1 MIYSIGHSNRSAAE
15 LLALLRAAGVRR
27 LVDIRARPHSRRH
40 PQFQRP
46 ALQAALTEAGI
57 AYHWAGAALGGFRP
71 AAADSPHHAL
81 PPGLRGY
88 AEHMTTAVFRNAVEA
103 LLTDQGGPLALMC
116 AERLPEDCHRR
127 LLCDHLLVRHGVTV
141 THLIGPDEQRP
152 HRLSA
157 EARPTPAGLVY
168 DRLASGELPF

>member
-1 MIYSIGHSNRSAAE
+1 MIYSIGHSNRSTAE
-15 LLALLRAAGVRR
+15 FLALLRAAGVCR

-46 ALQAALTEAGI
+46 ALQAALAEAGI
-57 AYHWAGAALGGFRP
+57 TYHWAGAALGGFRP
-71 AAADSPHHAL
+71 APSDSPHRAL

-88 AEHMTTAVFRNAVEA
+88 AGHMSSPAFRDAVAA
-103 LLTDQGGPLALMC
+103 LLGRTDGPLALMC

-157 EARPTPAGLVY
+157 EVRPTPAGLVY